1 MEYTTEE
8 LRERER
14 KELADAIVVAKLA
27 LIPGRATITR
37 LRRKHRRLVQQRINL
52 RRQLGKT
59 KPALTSEQRVAA
71 GQRLREGKRAASGGV
86 RENGIAP
93 RFLVEQIDAKVKGD
107 PDLPRA

>member
-1 MEYTTEE
+1 MIKASLEE
-8 LRERER
+8 IIRQIAALE
-14 KELADAIVVAKLA
+14 AKYPA
-27 LIPGRATITR
+27 QEMRPWACNDHPIAVE
-37 LRRKHRRLVQQRINL
+37 HWRLVQQRINL
-52 RRQLGKT
+52 RRKLGKA
-59 KPALTSEQRVAA
+59 KPGLTVEQRVAA